1 MSATLTQTPGV
12 SRGPILGGFANIAP
26 VTLAAG
32 AIVPK
37 GLWLATG
44 AGLATTP
51 VFTYTPPPTTAV
63 PSPTAVACQLIC
75 SDGETI
81 NTTAALTLYRYIFG

>member
-1 MSATLTQTPGV
+1 MSATVTATPGV
-12 SRGPILGGFANIAP
+12 TKGPILGGFANIAP
-26 VTLAAG
+26 ITLTAG

-44 AGLATTP
+44 AALSAAP
-51 VFTYTPPPTTAV
+51 VFTYTPPPTAAV
-63 PSPTAVACQLIC
+63 PTPTAVACQLIC

-81 NTTAALTLYRYIFG
+81 STTAALTLYRYIFG